1 MNSALTKHPA
11 WINEIFEALDTP
23 DHVDKQE
30 VNTQQNF
37 RITIETSLAE
47 SLSSFLFR
55 KNQ

>member
-1 MNSALTKHPA
+1 MRFN
-11 WINEIFEALDTP
+11 TP

>member
-1 MNSALTKHPA
+1 MNGALTKHPA
-11 WINEIFEALDTP
+11 VINEIFEALNYTP

-37 RITIETSLAE
+37 RITIERPLAE

-55 KNQ
+55 